1 MKHVI
6 LGTAGHIDH
15 GKTSLVKALT
25 GVDTDRL
32 KEEKERGITIELG
45 FTFLD
50 LPSGIRLGI
59 IDVPGH
65 EKFVKHMVGGVWGID
80 LVALVIAADE
90 GVMPQT
96 REHLDIC
103 KLLGVKKGLVVLTKV
118 DLVDGDLLELV
129 KEEVSEIVQD
139 TFLRGAP
146 ILSVSSVTGQGI
158 PQLASTLDHLSQG
171 IEGRPAD
178 GLFRLPIDRV
188 FTMKGFGTVVTGTM
202 ISGSL
207 SLGET
212 VQILPSG
219 TEGKVRNLQVYNRSV
234 ERAVAGE
241 RTAVNLQGIE
251 TSAIERGDVL
261 IRPNTLRPTQLIEA
275 YLEYLPDAPR
285 PLKHRTKARFHIGTA
300 LTHASVFLLDRE
312 ELSPGEGGFVQLRLE
327 RPVVALPQ
335 DRFVIRGSAAIQ
347 TVGGGTIL
355 DSHPDKHRRF
365 SPSVIADLS
374 LLKDGTNEQALRQ
387 HIRHSG
393 MGGITLE
400 DLSNR
405 VEVSPG
411 EIQANIRKMAEKGD
425 LLFIDPEKLKV
436 IEKGQY
442 QGLRELVLA
451 QLGEFHRRSPM
462 KSGLSKEELRTKLP
476 PEVDI
481 KLFQILINQ
490 LIQSKEVVLEK
501 DKLRLPV
508 HQISSADEKG
518 LVKRVEASVL
528 KGGLQP
534 PSPKELSEEWSE
546 REEEVRAIFE
556 HLTHEGVLVKI
567 KGEIYVHRVSFENLK
582 EELVAY
588 LKSHQ
593 EITTPQ
599 FKEMTRAS
607 RKYAIPLIEYFDQSK
622 LTLRI
627 GEKRVLRGSSQGLEK
642 KL

>member
-80 LVALVIAADE
+80 LVALVIAGDE

-118 DLVDGDLLELV
+118 DLVEGDLLELV
-129 KEEVSEIVQD
+129 REEVSEIVQD